1 MEKSPFGLGE
11 SDIQVSFRDNT
22 VRVKLHNDR
31 DTYQY
36 LIPIKR
42 EKNQCKNISVIVDCL
57 CNLTCSSVLC
67 TPANLPMAFVL
78 SLLFQINIFSYE
90 TS

>member
-11 SDIQVSFRDNT
+11 SDIQVSFRDST

-36 LIPIKR
+36 L
-42 EKNQCKNISVIVDCL
+42 D
-57 CNLTCSSVLC
+57 
-67 TPANLPMAFVL
+67 
-78 SLLFQINIFSYE
+78 
-90 TS
+90 